1 MDTHKCCSHG
11 RVQLTAP
18 CRIWTQILSS
28 DWQDMAQYWYIAVS
42 YTDGLDTALFCCWT
56 KHCHISLPLWQLLKI
71 KQTLKFFAE
80 GDFNRRKK
88 AEIMGYWNWIFT
100 VQNRAQICFVRLEFD
115 SHTLHTEP
123 PIHVGTETWITGWRP
138 TKWSNSE
145 SPHFHAFKI
154 PNTKLMT

>member
-1 MDTHKCCSHG
+1 MDTYKCCSHG

-42 YTDGLDTALFCCWT
+42 YTDGLDTALFAAEQSTVIYPYHCDNCLKLS
-56 KHCHISLPLWQLLKI
+56 KHLSSLLKGI
-71 KQTLKFFAE
+71 LT
-80 GDFNRRKK
+80 GGKK

>member
-1 MDTHKCCSHG
+1 MLFTWQSSADSPLQNLNPNTFLRLTRHGSVLIYCCLLHWWPWHST
-11 RVQLTAP
+11 L
-18 CRIWTQILSS
+18 
-28 DWQDMAQYWYIAVS
+28 
-42 YTDGLDTALFCCWT
+42 CCWT
-56 KHCHISLPLWQLLKI
+56 KHCHISLPLWQLLKV

-100 VQNRAQICFVRLEFD
+100 VQNRVQICFVRLEFD